1 MKRFL
6 SIFTALLLCLTLCAC
21 GESQPETT
29 ELSEETSAAVFAT
42 WRLKD
47 HLEQSLKNLDSLQI
61 NALQG
66 GQGSD
71 GDYIFALDYSAQNGF
86 GGMNREWLYLAVTVV
101 DGGCAAVSYG
111 SPSLWGENQT
121 DTKLYFT
128 WLPKVNNFDV
138 LTPSLNMLGMKISW
152 RGLRLGRT
160 TRSKTTRPASCWWM
174 GTPSRDG
181 G

>member
-21 GESQPETT
+21 GESQPEVP
-29 ELSEETSAAVFAT
+29 ELSEEVSAAVYAT
-42 WRLKD
+42 WQMKD
-47 HLEQSLKNLDSLQI
+47 HLEQSLKNPDSLQI

-86 GGMNREWLYLAVTVV
+86 GGMNRERLYLAVTVV

-138 LTPSLNMLGMKISW
+138 DTILEYAGNEDLLA
-152 RGLRLGRT
+152 RLAAWPD
-160 TRSKTTRPASCWWM
+160 SAE
-174 GTPSRDG
+174 
-181 G
+181 

>member
-6 SIFTALLLCLTLCAC
+6 SIFTAFLLCLALCAC

-47 HLEQSLKNLDSLQI
+47 YLEEVLKNPGSLEI
-61 NALQG
+61 NSIQG
-66 GQGSD
+66 GQGED
-71 GDYIFALDYSAQNGF
+71 NVYFFQMDYSAQNGF

-138 LTPSLNMLGMKISW
+138 DTILEYAGNEDLLA
-152 RGLRLGRT
+152 RLAAWPD
-160 TRSKTTRPASCWWM
+160 SAE
-174 GTPSRDG
+174 
-181 G
+181 